1 MEAREDYEYNP
12 HGFMEEVPN
21 LSYVFS
27 LVKDDLEFRNKFL
40 AIIKREFPMELEKY
54 LLHMS
59 KDEPRAAA
67 ELVHKLKYRISA
79 LGMEKSFQLTEN
91 HEERLH
97 IGDTSLDFDFRII
110 LKKIVAFL
118 EKI

>member
-1 MEAREDYEYNP
+1 MEAKKDFDYNP
-12 HGFMEEVPN
+12 QGFMEEVPN

-27 LVKDDLEFRNKFL
+27 LVKNDFEFKNKFL
-40 AIIKREFPMELEKY
+40 AIIKSEFPMELERY
-54 LLHMS
+54 LFHMRR
-59 KDEPRAAA
+59 DEPRAAA

-79 LGMEKSFQLTEN
+79 LGMNKSFELTEN

-97 IGDTSLDFDFRII
+97 VADTSLDLAFRRI

-118 EKI
+118 ENI